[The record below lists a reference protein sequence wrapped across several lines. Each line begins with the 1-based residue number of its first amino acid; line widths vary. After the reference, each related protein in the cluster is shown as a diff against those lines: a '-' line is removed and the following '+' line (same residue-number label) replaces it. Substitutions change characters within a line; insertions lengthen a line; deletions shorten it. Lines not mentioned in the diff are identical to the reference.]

1 MSYLYWETTKNMA
14 FIFTVKG
21 MNCGH
26 CTQAITKAIA
36 GLDPQAKVD
45 TDIPKQTVTVTSGLD
60 RKQLSDAIVDAGY
73 DIVAVA

>member
-1 MSYLYWETTKNMA
+1 MT

-26 CTQAITKAIA
+26 CTQAITKAITE
-36 GLDPQAKVD
+36 LDPQATVD
-45 TDIPKQTVTVTSGLD
+45 TDIPKQTVAVTSSLD
-60 RKQLSDAIVDAGY
+60 RDQLSEAIVDAGY

>member
-1 MSYLYWETTKNMA
+1 MTY
-14 FIFTVKG
+14 IFTVKG

-36 GLDPQAKVD
+36 AHDPQATVD

-60 RKQLSDAIVDAGY
+60 REQLSEAIVDAGY
-73 DIVAVA
+73 EIVAVA

>member
-1 MSYLYWETTKNMA
+1 MT

-26 CTQAITKAIA
+26 CTQTITKAIL
-36 GLDPQAKVD
+36 GIDPAAKID
-45 TDIPKQTVTVTSGLD
+45 TNIPKQTVTVTSSLD
-60 RKQLSDAIVDAGY
+60 RKQLSETIVDAGY

>member
-1 MSYLYWETTKNMA
+1 MT

-36 GLDPQAKVD
+36 ELDPQATVD

-60 RKQLSDAIVDAGY
+60 QEKLREAIVDAGY
-73 DIVAVA
+73 EIVAVA

>member
-1 MSYLYWETTKNMA
+1 MT

-26 CTQAITKAIA
+26 CTQTITKAIL
-36 GLDPQAKVD
+36 GLDLAAKID
-45 TDIPKQTVTVTSGLD
+45 TDIPKQTVTVTSSLD
-60 RKQLSDAIVDAGY
+60 REQLSKTIVDAGY

>member
-1 MSYLYWETTKNMA
+1 MA

-21 MNCGH
+21 MSCGH
-26 CTQAITKAIA
+26 CTQAITKAIT

-60 RKQLSDAIVDAGY
+60 RKQLSEAIVDAGY

>member
-1 MSYLYWETTKNMA
+1 MT

-26 CTQAITKAIA
+26 CTQTITKAI
-36 GLDPQAKVD
+36 LSVDPVAKID
-45 TDIPKQTVTVTSGLD
+45 TDIPKQTVTVTSSLD
-60 RKQLSDAIVDAGY
+60 RETLSETIVDAGY

>member
-1 MSYLYWETTKNMA
+1 MT

-36 GLDPQAKVD
+36 ELDSQAKVD
-45 TDIPKQTVTVTSGLD
+45 TDIPKQTVIVTSSLD
-60 RKQLSDAIVDAGY
+60 HKQS
-73 DIVAVA
+73 

>member
-1 MSYLYWETTKNMA
+1 MT

-36 GLDPQAKVD
+36 GLDPQATVD
-45 TDIPKQTVTVTSGLD
+45 TDIPKQTVTVTSSLYQEKL
-60 RKQLSDAIVDAGY
+60 RAAIVDSGY
-73 DIVAVA
+73 DIVAVE

>member
-1 MSYLYWETTKNMA
+1 MT

-26 CTQAITKAIA
+26 CTQTITKAI
-36 GLDPQAKVD
+36 LDIDPVAKID
-45 TDIPKQTVTVTSGLD
+45 TDIPKQTVTVTSSLD
-60 RKQLSDAIVDAGY
+60 RETLSETIVDAGY

>member
-1 MSYLYWETTKNMA
+1 MT

-73 DIVAVA
+73 DIVAPA

>member
-1 MSYLYWETTKNMA
+1 MA

-26 CTQAITKAIA
+26 CTQTITKAIL
-36 GLDPQAKVD
+36 GIDPAAKIN
-45 TDIPKQTVTVTSGLD
+45 TDIPKQTVTVTSSLD
-60 RKQLSDAIVDAGY
+60 RETLSETIVDAGY

>member
-1 MSYLYWETTKNMA
+1 MT

-26 CTQAITKAIA
+26 CTQTITKAIL
-36 GLDPQAKVD
+36 GLDPTAKID
-45 TDIPKQTVTVTSGLD
+45 TDIPRQTVTVTSGLD
-60 RKQLSDAIVDAGY
+60 QEKLSEAIIESGY

>member
-1 MSYLYWETTKNMA
+1 MA

-26 CTQAITKAIA
+26 CTQTITKAIM
-36 GLDPQAKVD
+36 GLDASAKVD
-45 TDIPKQTVTVTSGLD
+45 TDIPKQTVTVISSLN
-60 RKQLSDAIVDAGY
+60 REQLSEAITVAGY

>member
-1 MSYLYWETTKNMA
+1 MT

-26 CTQAITKAIA
+26 CTQTITKAIL
-36 GLDPQAKVD
+36 GIDPVAKIE
-45 TDIPKQTVTVTSGLD
+45 TDIPKQTVTVTSSLD
-60 RKQLSDAIVDAGY
+60 RETLSETIVDAGY

>member
-1 MSYLYWETTKNMA
+1 MR

-26 CTQAITKAIA
+26 CTQTITKAIL
-36 GLDPQAKVD
+36 GLDPAAKID

-60 RKQLSDAIVDAGY
+60 HKQLGEAIVEAGY

>member
-1 MSYLYWETTKNMA
+1 MT

-26 CTQAITKAIA
+26 CTQTITKAILS
-36 GLDPQAKVD
+36 LDPTAKID
-45 TDIPKQTVTVTSGLD
+45 TDIPRQTVTVTSGLD
-60 RKQLSDAIVDAGY
+60 QEKLSEAIIDSGY

>member
-1 MSYLYWETTKNMA
+1 MT

-26 CTQAITKAIA
+26 CTQTITKAIL
-36 GLDPQAKVD
+36 GIDPAAKIN
-45 TDIPKQTVTVTSGLD
+45 TDIPKQTVTVTSSLD
-60 RKQLSDAIVDAGY
+60 RETLSETIVDAGY

>member
-1 MSYLYWETTKNMA
+1 MSSLNQETTKNMT

-26 CTQAITKAIA
+26 CTQTITKAIL
-36 GLDPQAKVD
+36 GLDPTAKID
-45 TDIPKQTVTVTSGLD
+45 TDIPKQTVTVTSDLD
-60 RKQLSDAIVDAGY
+60 QTRLSEAIVDAGY

>member
-1 MSYLYWETTKNMA
+1 MT

-36 GLDPQAKVD
+36 GLDPQATVD
-45 TDIPKQTVTVTSGLD
+45 TDIPKQTVTVTSSLD
-60 RKQLSDAIVDAGY
+60 QEKLRDAIVDAGY
-73 DIVAVA
+73 DIAAVA

>member
-1 MSYLYWETTKNMA
+1 MT

-26 CTQAITKAIA
+26 CTQTITKAIL
-36 GLDPQAKVD
+36 GLDLAAKID
-45 TDIPKQTVTVTSGLD
+45 TDIPKQTVTVTSSLD
-60 RKQLSDAIVDAGY
+60 REQLSETIVDAGY

>member
-1 MSYLYWETTKNMA
+1 MT

-21 MNCGH
+21 MSCGH
-26 CTQAITKAIA
+26 CTQTITKAIL
-36 GLDPQAKVD
+36 GLDPVAKIE

-60 RKQLSDAIVDAGY
+60 RKQLSEAIVDAGY

>member
-1 MSYLYWETTKNMA
+1 MT

-36 GLDPQAKVD
+36 GLDPQATVD
-45 TDIPKQTVTVTSGLD
+45 TDIPKQTVKVTSSLD
-60 RKQLSDAIVDAGY
+60 QEKLRDAIVDAGY
-73 DIVAVA
+73 DIVAVE

>member
-1 MSYLYWETTKNMA
+1 MT

-36 GLDPQAKVD
+36 GIDPQATVD

-60 RKQLSDAIVDAGY
+60 QEKLREAIVDAGY
-73 DIVAVA
+73 EIVAVA

>member
-1 MSYLYWETTKNMA
+1 MT

>member
-1 MSYLYWETTKNMA
+1 MT

-26 CTQAITKAIA
+26 CTQTITKAVL
-36 GLDPQAKVD
+36 GLDPTAKID
-45 TDIPKQTVTVTSGLD
+45 TDIPRQTVTVTSGLD
-60 RKQLSDAIVDAGY
+60 QEKLSEAIIDSGY

>member
-1 MSYLYWETTKNMA
+1 MT

-26 CTQAITKAIA
+26 CTQSITKAIV
-36 GLDPQAKVD
+36 GLDPKAKVD
-45 TDIPKQTVTVTSGLD
+45 TDIPKQTVTITSGLD
-60 RKQLSDAIVDAGY
+60 RNQLSEAIIDAGY

>member
-1 MSYLYWETTKNMA
+1 MT

-36 GLDPQAKVD
+36 ELDSQAKVD
-45 TDIPKQTVTVTSGLD
+45 TDIPKQTVIVTSSLD
-60 RKQLSDAIVDAGY
+60 HKQLSDAIVDAGY
-73 DIVAVA
+73 DIVAVN

>member
-1 MSYLYWETTKNMA
+1 MT

-26 CTQAITKAIA
+26 CTQTITKAIL
-36 GLDPQAKVD
+36 GLDSSAKID
-45 TDIPKQTVTVTSGLD
+45 TDIPRQTVTVTSGLD
-60 RKQLSDAIVDAGY
+60 QEKLSEAIIDSRY